1 MIELALRFLYIG
13 LFSIG
18 GGLSAIS
25 LIHAEIVDRLGWLT
39 AETLVDIM
47 AIAEMTPGPMAV
59 NAASFVGM
67 SLHGIPG
74 AILATCAC
82 VLPGC
87 LISYGISR
95 ASQRLGQK
103 PRWKKALKLMRSAV
117 VGVIIWGAVTILK
130 NALCPEGSLDWP
142 ALVSFFIGMVVY
154 RSKKLPPKAFTPMAL
169 MLTMGGICG
178 GLRLLSLYFPS
189 V

>member
-1 MIELALRFLYIG
+1 MTELVLRFLYIG

-25 LIHAEIVDRLGWLT
+25 LIRAEMVDRLGWLT
-39 AETLVDIM
+39 QETLVDIM

-95 ASQRLGQK
+95 ASQRLGQD
-103 PRWKKALKLMRSAV
+103 PRWKKALKLMRAAV
-117 VGVIIWGAVTILK
+117 VGVIIWGAATILK
-130 NALCPEGSLDWP
+130 NALLPGGGPDWF
-142 ALVSFFIGMVVY
+142 AVAGFGLGLVVY
-154 RSKKLPPKAFTPMAL
+154 RWKKLPPMAL
-169 MLTMGGICG
+169 MLAMGGLWG
-178 GLRLLSLYFPS
+178 GLRLLSLS
-189 V
+189 LAAG

>member
-1 MIELALRFLYIG
+1 MIELFLRFLYIG

-95 ASQRLGQK
+95 ASQRLGQD

-117 VGVIIWGAVTILK
+117 VGVIVCGAFTILK
-130 NALCPEGSLDWP
+130 NALCPNGGPD
-142 ALVSFFIGMVVY
+142 ALAIVAFCLGMVVY
-154 RSKKLPPKAFTPMAL
+154 HRKKLPPMAFM
-169 MLTMGGICG
+169 MTMGVICG
-178 GLRLLSLYFPS
+178 GLRLLSLYFPG

>member
-1 MIELALRFLYIG
+1 MIELFLRFLYIG
-13 LFSIG
+13 LFCIG

-25 LIHAEIVDRLGWLT
+25 LIQTEIVERLGWLT
-39 AETLVDIM
+39 SETLTDII
-47 AIAEMTPGPMAV
+47 AIAEMTPGPLAV

-74 AILATCAC
+74 AVLATCAC

-95 ASQRLGQK
+95 ASRRLGQD
-103 PRWKKALKLMRSAV
+103 PRWKKGLKLMRAAV
-117 VGVIIWGAVTILK
+117 VGVIICGAFTILK
-130 NALCPEGSLDWP
+130 NALCPGGGPD
-142 ALVSFFIGMVVY
+142 ALAIVAFCLGMVVY
-154 RSKKLPPKAFTPMAL
+154 HRKKLPPMAF
-169 MLTMGGICG
+169 MLTMGGLCG
-178 GLRLLSLYFPS
+178 GLRLLLLHLTE